1 VCASRD
7 QKKRTWFHSPA
18 REESNCCGNASQS
31 EINQIINEGILNQS
45 RCLAAHLLSRSR
57 PAWHDWHPNSVIH
70 TCTHSTLPP
79 PLHILSNFFL
89 CIHAKVI
96 RVLCYPIRV
105 GRWTCGRERQKDQSS
120 SLDYLLVLHS
130 LYVINWCNFPASH
143 SVHRLSRC
151 HRRCAGLLP
160 VAAGGR
166 RADCI
171 DATAPRCAFGSRQF
185 NWRAA
190 VSRVIRPLI
199 SIPFLFFFLL
209 IILLPLFLVSFYIS
223 ARAGLRE
230 CPRALRDLYGRVKI
244 PQKVLWPLQH
254 KINWNKMTDIWIIWN
269 LGASFR
275 ERNY

>member
-1 VCASRD
+1 M
-7 QKKRTWFHSPA
+7 
-18 REESNCCGNASQS
+18 
-31 EINQIINEGILNQS
+31 
-45 RCLAAHLLSRSR
+45 
-57 PAWHDWHPNSVIH
+57 H
-70 TCTHSTLPP
+70 TCTHST
-79 PLHILSNFFL
+79 LHILSNFFL

-151 HRRCAGLLP
+151 HRRCAGLP
-160 VAAGGR
+160 VAASGR
-166 RADCI
+166 HADCI

-209 IILLPLFLVSFYIS
+209 IILLPLFSCVILHQCKSWTTWVSAHFVI
-223 ARAGLRE
+223 
-230 CPRALRDLYGRVKI
+230 C
-244 PQKVLWPLQH
+244 
-254 KINWNKMTDIWIIWN
+254 MTESKSPKKYFDHN
-269 LGASFR
+269 ST
-275 ERNY
+275 E